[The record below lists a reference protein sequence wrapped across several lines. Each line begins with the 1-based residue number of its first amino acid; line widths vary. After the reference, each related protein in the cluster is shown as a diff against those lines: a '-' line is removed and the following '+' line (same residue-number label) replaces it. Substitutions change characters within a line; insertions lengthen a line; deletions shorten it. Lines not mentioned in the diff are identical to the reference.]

1 MVIFDLPVVEKKER
15 KIATRFRK
23 ALLDDGYEM
32 LQYSVY
38 VRLCA
43 KRDDANIH
51 LSRMQQQA
59 PENGSIR
66 MIMLTENQYND
77 MKIICGEQSA
87 QEKAETTS
95 QLAFFWFINQ
105 KIKISINKNTPFNRG
120 IFISIGLYVLY
131 DIQNC

>member
-1 MVIFDLPVVEKKER
+1 MPSYKYMRSMVIFDLPVVEKKER

-43 KRDDANIH
+43 NRDDANVH
-51 LSRMQQQA
+51 LSRVQQQA

-77 MKIICGEQSA
+77 MKIICGVQSA

-95 QLAFFWFINQ
+95 QLAFF
-105 KIKISINKNTPFNRG
+105 
-120 IFISIGLYVLY
+120 
-131 DIQNC
+131 